1 MEELKE
7 KIKQLIAPNGK
18 NAITAEVL
26 QNVLLE
32 IVDELKA
39 ECGSLGTSIDELE
52 TNDKNQ
58 DERLDTLIDDV
69 EALEG
74 ERMLLAERLSDVE
87 LSDREQDESIDAIID
102 NINKLEQA
110 DTAIAIQLQSQGS
123 SITANAT
130 AIEELDTQIGD
141 IDAILTEIIGGE

>member
-32 IVDELKA
+32 IVDEL
-39 ECGSLGTSIDELE
+39 
-52 TNDKNQ
+52 NDNN
-58 DERLDTLIDDV
+58 
-69 EALEG
+69 
-74 ERMLLAERLSDVE
+74 
-87 LSDREQDESIDAIID
+87 QDESIDIID
-102 NINKLEQA
+102 EVNKNTESIALINQSVELLIEASNKHEEDIEALER
-110 DTAIAIQLQSQGS
+110 DNTSIVKQLQGQEDA
-123 SITANAT
+123 ITANAT

-141 IDAILTEIIGGE
+141 IDTILTEIIGGE

>member
-18 NAITAEVL
+18 NAITAQVL

-32 IVDELKA
+32 IVDDLKA
-39 ECGSLGTSIDELE
+39 ECGSLGTSVDELE

-58 DERLDTLIDDV
+58 DERLKTLSDDV

-74 ERMLLAERLSDVE
+74 ERVLMAERLSDVE
-87 LSDREQDESIDAIID
+87 LSDRDQDESIDAIKD

-110 DTAIAIQLQSQGS
+110 DTAIVEQLQGQGD
-123 SITANAT
+123 SITANTA
-130 AIEELDTQIGD
+130 AIEDLNSQIGY
-141 IDAILTEIIGGE
+141 IDAVLTEIIGGE

>member
-18 NAITAEVL
+18 NAITAQVL

-39 ECGSLGTSIDELE
+39 ECGSLGTSVDELE

-58 DERLDTLIDDV
+58 DERITDVIDEVNKNTESISLINQ
-69 EALEG
+69 
-74 ERMLLAERLSDVE
+74 SVE
-87 LSDREQDESIDAIID
+87 LLIEAS
-102 NINKLEQA
+102 NKHEEDIEALEQA
-110 DTAIAIQLQSQGS
+110 DAAIVKQLQGQGD
-123 SITANAT
+123 SITANTT
-130 AIEELDTQIGD
+130 AIEDLNTQIGD
-141 IDAILTEIIGGE
+141 IDAVLTEIIGGE

>member
-18 NAITAEVL
+18 NAITAQVL

-39 ECGSLGTSIDELE
+39 ECGSLGTSVDELE

-58 DERLDTLIDDV
+58 DERITDIID
-69 EALEG
+69 EANKNTESI
-74 ERMLLAERLSDVE
+74 AHINQSVE
-87 LSDREQDESIDAIID
+87 LLIEAS
-102 NINKLEQA
+102 NKHEEDIEALEQA
-110 DTAIAIQLQSQGS
+110 DTAIAKQLQGQGD
-123 SITANAT
+123 SITANTT
-130 AIEELDTQIGD
+130 AIEYLNTQIGD
-141 IDAILTEIIGGE
+141 IDTILTEIIGGE

>member
-58 DERLDTLIDDV
+58 DERLGTLIDDV

-74 ERMLLAERLSDVE
+74 ERVLLAERLSDVE
-87 LSDREQDESIDAIID
+87 ASDRTQDESIDAIID

-110 DTAIAIQLQSQGS
+110 DIDIAEQLIVQAT
-123 SITANAT
+123 SITANTT
-130 AIEELDTQIGD
+130 AIMELDTQIGD
-141 IDAILTEIIGGE
+141 IDTVLTEIIGGE

>member
-7 KIKQLIAPNGK
+7 KIKKLIAPNGK

-39 ECGSLGTSIDELE
+39 ECGSLGTSVDELE

-58 DERLDTLIDDV
+58 DERLGTLIDDV

-74 ERMLLAERLSDVE
+74 ERVLLAERLSDVE
-87 LSDREQDESIDAIID
+87 SSDRTQDESIDAIID

-110 DTAIAIQLQSQGS
+110 DIAFAKQLQGQED

-141 IDAILTEIIGGE
+141 IDTILTEIIGGE

>member
-58 DERLDTLIDDV
+58 DERLKTLIDDV

-74 ERMLLAERLSDVE
+74 ERVLLAERLSDVE
-87 LSDREQDESIDAIID
+87 SSDRTQDESIDAIID
-102 NINKLEQA
+102 NINKLEQS
-110 DTAIAIQLQSQGS
+110 DTDIAEQLIVQATA
-123 SITANAT
+123 ITANTT
-130 AIEELDTQIGD
+130 AIKELDTQIGD

>member
-18 NAITAEVL
+18 NAITAQVL

-32 IVDELKA
+32 IVDELNA
-39 ECGSLGTSIDELE
+39 ECGSLGTSVDELE
-52 TNDKNQ
+52 ANDKNQ
-58 DERLDTLIDDV
+58 DERLNTLFDDV

-74 ERMLLAERLSDVE
+74 ERVLMAERLSDVE
-87 LSDREQDESIDAIID
+87 LSDREQDETIDSIIENITKLAQAD
-102 NINKLEQA
+102 NSILEQ
-110 DTAIAIQLQSQGS
+110 LQGQGDA
-123 SITANAT
+123 ITANAT

-141 IDAILTEIIGGE
+141 IDTILTEIIG

>member
-7 KIKQLIAPNGK
+7 KIKQLIATNGK
-18 NAITAEVL
+18 NAITAQVL

-39 ECGSLGTSIDELE
+39 ECGSLGTSVDELE

-58 DERLDTLIDDV
+58 DERLKTLFDDV

-74 ERMLLAERLSDVE
+74 ERKLLAESLVAVE
-87 LSDREQDESIDAIID
+87 LSDREQDETIDSIIA
-102 NINKLEQA
+102 NITKLEQA
-110 DTAIAIQLQSQGS
+110 DTNIVRQLQGQGD
-123 SITANAT
+123 SITANIS
-130 AIEELDTQIGD
+130 AIEDLNSQIGD